1 MTSEIIDVTGVEV
14 LRDRVVRLAFDNGQ
28 VRDIDLAPLLWGPAF
43 EALADDETFARVRVD
58 GDAGT
63 IVWPGG
69 ADLSA
74 HTLYAMSSPV
84 PRQHTRSG

>member
-14 LRDRVVRLAFDNGQ
+14 LRDRVVRLSFDDGQ

-43 EALADDETFARVRVD
+43 ELLADDETFARVRVD
-58 GDAGT
+58 SDAGT
-63 IVWPGG
+63 IVWSCG

-74 HTLYAMSSPV
+74 HTLYAMSSPATKQ
-84 PRQHTRSG
+84 RTI

>member
-14 LRDRVVRLAFDNGQ
+14 LRDRVVRLTFENGQ

-43 EALADDETFARVRVD
+43 APLADDEVFEQVRVD
-58 GDAGT
+58 TDAGT

-69 ADLSA
+69 ADISA
-74 HTLYAMSSPV
+74 HTLYEMSSPAT
-84 PRQHTRSG
+84 RQRAV